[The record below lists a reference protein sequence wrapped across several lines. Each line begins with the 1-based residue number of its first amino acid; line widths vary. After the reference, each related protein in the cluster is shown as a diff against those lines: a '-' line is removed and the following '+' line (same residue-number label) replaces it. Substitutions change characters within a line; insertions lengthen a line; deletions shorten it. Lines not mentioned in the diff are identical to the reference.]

1 MRNRSVV
8 LKQASVQIEAAIRR
22 LEKAEDILVVE
33 NPGISAYV
41 ASAIKMA
48 KECTKLC
55 KIRAAEGAGVNG
67 RD

>member
-1 MRNRSVV
+1 MSNRSVV

-22 LEKAEDILVVE
+22 LKKAGDILAVE

-48 KECTKLC
+48 KECNKLC
-55 KIRAAEGAGVNG
+55 KIRATEGVDTDG

>member
-1 MRNRSVV
+1 MSNRSVV

-22 LEKAEDILVVE
+22 LKKAEDILTVE

-48 KECTKLC
+48 TECNKLC
-55 KIRAAEGAGVNG
+55 KIRATEGVGVNG

>member
-1 MRNRSVV
+1 MSNRSVV

-22 LEKAEDILVVE
+22 LKKAEDILAVE

-48 KECTKLC
+48 KECNKLC
-55 KIRAAEGAGVNG
+55 KIRATEGVGVNG

>member
-1 MRNRSVV
+1 MSNRSVV

-22 LEKAEDILVVE
+22 LKKAEDILAVE

-48 KECTKLC
+48 KEYTKLC
-55 KIRAAEGAGVNG
+55 KIRAAEGVDTDG

>member
-1 MRNRSVV
+1 MSSSVV

-22 LEKAEDILVVE
+22 LKKAEDSLAVE

-48 KECTKLC
+48 KECNKLC
-55 KIRAAEGAGVNG
+55 KIRDAEGVGTDG
-67 RD
+67 RN